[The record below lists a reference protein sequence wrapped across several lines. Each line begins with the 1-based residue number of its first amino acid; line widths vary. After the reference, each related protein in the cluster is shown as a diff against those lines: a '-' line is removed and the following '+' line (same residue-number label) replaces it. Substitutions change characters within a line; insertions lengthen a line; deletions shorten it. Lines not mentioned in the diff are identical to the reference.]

1 MASESSSPDDNA
13 DAADSP
19 PRRPPHD
26 VSAAQEIG
34 GSINNVGDSTA
45 APPVQEVP
53 RDGTTAST
61 SVSLND
67 DDPSIADRN
76 TETAGL
82 QLHDVPSCP
91 PCFPPEFDDSIAR
104 KVDQERALSTQAA
117 STAFED
123 RLRVSH
129 HGERNY
135 LSFTFAHRISAAKSY
150 RFQRA
155 TNISPRDGGQHER
168 RRQYCE

>member
-19 PRRPPHD
+19 PWRPPHD

-34 GSINNVGDSTA
+34 GSINNVGDSPA
-45 APPVQEVP
+45 APPVREVH

-61 SVSLND
+61 SISLND
-67 DDPSIADRN
+67 DDHHIKE
-76 TETAGL
+76 TEGL
-82 QLHDVPSCP
+82 QLHDGPSGPHPFLPEADKSLAKRVENKVEGSQLHDGLTAP
-91 PCFPPEFDDSIAR
+91 PCFSSEFEDSIAR
-104 KVDQERALSTQAA
+104 KVDQERAMSDQAA

-129 HGERNY
+129 QVKNN
-135 LSFTFAHRISAAKSY
+135 LSLTFAHRNSAA
-150 RFQRA
+150 
-155 TNISPRDGGQHER
+155 
-168 RRQYCE
+168 